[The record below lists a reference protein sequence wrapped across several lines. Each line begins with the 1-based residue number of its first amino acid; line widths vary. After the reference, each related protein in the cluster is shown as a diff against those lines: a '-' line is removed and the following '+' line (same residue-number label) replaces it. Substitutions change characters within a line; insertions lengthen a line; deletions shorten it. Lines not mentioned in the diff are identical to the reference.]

1 MSVTFGGAPN
11 SNVADSLDGE
21 YLGPFSGN
29 PNCIPWKVTGT
40 NLFLLSVVNY
50 KVYEMNLSSI
60 YLLISVGRIVFEL
73 YKDKVPK
80 TAENFRA
87 LCTGEKG
94 IGKTGKPLHYKGCP
108 FHRSKDN
115 NLTWIHNKTRMHSS
129 RMRTARLFTVS
140 PSMHC
145 SGGGGGLLPG
155 GYPSMH

>member
-115 NLTWIHNKTRMHSS
+115 NLTWIHNTGSH
-129 RMRTARLFTVS
+129 
-140 PSMHC
+140 
-145 SGGGGGLLPG
+145 
-155 GYPSMH
+155 